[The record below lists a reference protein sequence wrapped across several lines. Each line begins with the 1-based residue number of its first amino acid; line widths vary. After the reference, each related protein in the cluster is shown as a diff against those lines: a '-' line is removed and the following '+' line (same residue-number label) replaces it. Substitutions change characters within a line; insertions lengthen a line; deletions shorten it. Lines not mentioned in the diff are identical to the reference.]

1 MDGKDKRKDKLN
13 QIKYGILHWGPC
25 IVKTQVDQ
33 ATLDLLLSEGA
44 VSKEDASPE
53 LAGVLKNQFH
63 YRDKNK
69 FQNFMEDTFNLY
81 NAAMKQ
87 WKETTS
93 KTPSTFFLEKIWIN
107 YQGPNEFN
115 PPHSHGGALS
125 FVIFAKIPMELRVE
139 NQNYKGLSAGPG
151 GITFLYGD
159 TEDRCITN
167 HSVFPEVG
175 DMYIF
180 PAWVK
185 HWVYPFKSDCTRIS
199 ISGNV
204 IDKIELSKLRKANGK

>member
-1 MDGKDKRKDKLN
+1 MN

-33 ATLDLLLSEGA
+33 ATLDLLLSEGEA
-44 VSKEDASPE
+44 SKEDASPE

-63 YRDKNK
+63 YRDKDKFNK
-69 FQNFMEDTFNLY
+69 FMEGTFNLY
-81 NAAMKQ
+81 NNAMKQ
-87 WKETTS
+87 WKETNE
-93 KTPSTFFLEKIWIN
+93 KAPSTYFLEKLWIN

-125 FVIFAKIPMELRVE
+125 FVIFAKIPIELRAE

-159 TEDRCITN
+159 TDDRCITN

-204 IDKIELSKLRKANGK
+204 IDKIELSRLKKANGK

>member
-1 MDGKDKRKDKLN
+1 MN

-25 IVKTQVDQ
+25 VVKTKVDQ
-33 ATLDLLLSEGA
+33 ATLDLLLSEGE

-69 FQNFMEDTFNLY
+69 FQNFMEGIFNLY
-81 NAAMKQ
+81 NAAMNQ
-87 WKETTS
+87 WKKTTD
-93 KTPSTFFLEKIWIN
+93 KTPSTFFLEKLWIN

-125 FVIFAKIPMELRVE
+125 FVIFAKIPLELRVE
-139 NQNYKGLSAGPG
+139 NQDYKGLSAGPG

-159 TEDRCITN
+159 IEDRCITN
-167 HSVFPEVG
+167 HSVFPEEG

-204 IDKIELSKLRKANGK
+204 IDKIELNKLKKANGKSEKE

>member
-1 MDGKDKRKDKLN
+1 MN
-13 QIKYGILHWGPC
+13 HIKYGILHWGPC

-33 ATLDLLLSEGA
+33 QTMDLLLSEGEA
-44 VSKEDASPE
+44 SKEDASPE

-69 FQNFMEDTFNLY
+69 FQKFMEGTFSLY
-81 NAAMKQ
+81 NAAMQQ
-87 WKETTS
+87 WKQGNE
-93 KTPSTFFLEKIWIN
+93 KTPSTFFLEKLWIN
-107 YQGPNEFN
+107 FQGPNEFN

-125 FVIFAKIPMELRVE
+125 FVIFLKIPIELRAE

-151 GITFLYGD
+151 GITFLYGE

-167 HSVFPEVG
+167 HSVFPEEG

-185 HWVYPFKSDCTRIS
+185 HWVYPYQTDCTRIS
-199 ISGNV
+199 VSGNV
-204 IDKIELSKLRKANGK
+204 IDKIELSKLKKVNGK

>member
-1 MDGKDKRKDKLN
+1 MN

-107 YQGPNEFN
+107 YQGPN
-115 PPHSHGGALS
+115 
-125 FVIFAKIPMELRVE
+125 
-139 NQNYKGLSAGPG
+139 
-151 GITFLYGD
+151 
-159 TEDRCITN
+159 
-167 HSVFPEVG
+167 
-175 DMYIF
+175 
-180 PAWVK
+180 
-185 HWVYPFKSDCTRIS
+185 
-199 ISGNV
+199 
-204 IDKIELSKLRKANGK
+204 

>member
-1 MDGKDKRKDKLN
+1 MN
-13 QIKYGILHWGPC
+13 QVKYGILHWGPC

-33 ATLDLLLSEGA
+33 NTLDLLLSEGEA
-44 VSKEDASPE
+44 SKEDASPE

-69 FQNFMEDTFNLY
+69 FQKFMEGTFNLY
-81 NAAMKQ
+81 NAALQRWKQ
-87 WKETTS
+87 GNEKV
-93 KTPSTFFLEKIWIN
+93 PSSYFLEKLWIN
-107 YQGPNEFN
+107 FQGPNEFN

-125 FVIFAKIPMELRVE
+125 FVIFLKIPIELRAE

-151 GITFLYGD
+151 GITFLYGE

-185 HWVYPFKSDCTRIS
+185 HWVYPYQSDCTRIS
-199 ISGNV
+199 VSGNV
-204 IDKIELSKLRKANGK
+204 IDKIELSKLKRVNGKEKA

>member
-1 MDGKDKRKDKLN
+1 MN

-25 IVKTQVDQ
+25 VVKTKIDQ
-33 ATLDLLLSEGA
+33 ATLDLLLSEGEE
-44 VSKEDASPE
+44 SKEDASPE

-69 FQNFMEDTFNLY
+69 FQNFMEGIFNLY
-81 NAAMKQ
+81 NAAMNQ
-87 WKETTS
+87 WKKTTD
-93 KTPSTFFLEKIWIN
+93 KTPSTFFLEKLWIN

-125 FVIFAKIPMELRVE
+125 FVLFAKIPLELRVE
-139 NQNYKGLSAGPG
+139 NQDYKGLSAGPG

-159 TEDRCITN
+159 IEDRCITN
-167 HSVFPEVG
+167 HSVFPEEG

-204 IDKIELSKLRKANGK
+204 IDKIELNKLKKANGKSEKE

>member
-1 MDGKDKRKDKLN
+1 MN
-13 QIKYGILHWGPC
+13 HIKYGILHWGPC

-33 ATLDLLLSEGA
+33 QTMDLLLSEGEA
-44 VSKEDASPE
+44 SKEDASPE

-69 FQNFMEDTFNLY
+69 FQKFMEGTFSLY
-81 NAAMKQ
+81 NAAMQQ
-87 WKETTS
+87 WKQGNE
-93 KTPSTFFLEKIWIN
+93 KTPSTFFLEKLWIN
-107 YQGPNEFN
+107 FQGPNEFN

-125 FVIFAKIPMELRVE
+125 FVIFLKIPIELRAE

-151 GITFLYGD
+151 GITFLYGE

-167 HSVFPEVG
+167 HSVFPEEG

-185 HWVYPFKSDCTRIS
+185 HWVYPYQTDCTRIS
-199 ISGNV
+199 VSGNV
-204 IDKIELSKLRKANGK
+204 IDKIELSKLKRVNGKEKKD

>member
-1 MDGKDKRKDKLN
+1 MN

-33 ATLDLLLSEGA
+33 ATLDLLLSEGEE
-44 VSKEDASPE
+44 SKEDASPE

-69 FQNFMEDTFNLY
+69 FQNFMKDTFNLY

-93 KTPSTFFLEKIWIN
+93 KTPSTFFLEKLWIN

-167 HSVFPEVG
+167 HSVFPEEG

-185 HWVYPFKSDCTRIS
+185 HWVYPFKSDCTRVS

-204 IDKIELSKLRKANGK
+204 IDKIDLSKLKKNE

>member
-1 MDGKDKRKDKLN
+1 MN

-33 ATLDLLLSEGA
+33 ATLDLLLSEGEA
-44 VSKEDASPE
+44 SKEDASPE

-63 YRDKNK
+63 YRDKDKFNK
-69 FQNFMEDTFNLY
+69 FMEGTFNLY
-81 NAAMKQ
+81 NNAMKQ
-87 WKETTS
+87 WKETNE
-93 KTPSTFFLEKIWIN
+93 KVPSTYFLEKLWIN

-125 FVIFAKIPMELRVE
+125 FVIFAKIPIELRAE

-159 TEDRCITN
+159 TDDRCITN

-204 IDKIELSKLRKANGK
+204 IDKIELSRLKKANGK

>member
-1 MDGKDKRKDKLN
+1 MN

-33 ATLDLLLSEGA
+33 ATLDLLLSEGEE
-44 VSKEDASPE
+44 SKEDASPE

-69 FQNFMEDTFNLY
+69 FQNFMEGTFNLY
-81 NAAMKQ
+81 NTAMKQ
-87 WKETTS
+87 WKEETD
-93 KTPSTFFLEKIWIN
+93 KTPSTFFLEKLWIN

-139 NQNYKGLSAGPG
+139 NQDYKGLSAGPG

-204 IDKIELSKLRKANGK
+204 IDRIELSKLKKANGKSEKE

>member
-1 MDGKDKRKDKLN
+1 MN
-13 QIKYGILHWGPC
+13 QVKYGILHWGPC
-25 IVKTQVDQ
+25 VVKTKVDQ
-33 ATLDLLLSEGA
+33 NTLDLLLSEGEA
-44 VSKEDASPE
+44 SKKDASPE

-63 YRDKNK
+63 YRDKSK
-69 FQNFMEDTFNLY
+69 FQNFMEGTFNLY
-81 NAAMKQ
+81 NNAMKQ
-87 WKETTS
+87 WKEETD
-93 KTPSTFFLEKIWIN
+93 KTPSTFFLEKLWIN
-107 YQGPNEFN
+107 YQGPDEFN

-204 IDKIELSKLRKANGK
+204 IDRIELNKLKKANGIK

>member
-1 MDGKDKRKDKLN
+1 MN

-33 ATLDLLLSEGA
+33 ETLDLLLSEGEA
-44 VSKEDASPE
+44 SKEDASPE

-63 YRDKNK
+63 YRDKDKFNK
-69 FQNFMEDTFNLY
+69 FMEGTFNLY
-81 NAAMKQ
+81 NAAMNQ
-87 WKETTS
+87 WKEKTE
-93 KTPSTFFLEKIWIN
+93 KTPSTFFLEKLWIN

-125 FVIFAKIPMELRVE
+125 FVIFAKIPIELRAE

-159 TEDRCITN
+159 TDDRCITN
-167 HSVFPEVG
+167 HSVFPEEG

-204 IDKIELSKLRKANGK
+204 IDRIELSKLKKANGKEKA

>member
-1 MDGKDKRKDKLN
+1 MN

-33 ATLDLLLSEGA
+33 ETIDLLLSEGEA
-44 VSKEDASPE
+44 SKEDASPE

-63 YRDKNK
+63 YRDKDKFNK
-69 FQNFMEDTFNLY
+69 FMEGTFNLY
-81 NAAMKQ
+81 NNAMKQ
-87 WKETTS
+87 WKETNE
-93 KTPSTFFLEKIWIN
+93 KAPSTYFLEKLWIN

-125 FVIFAKIPMELRVE
+125 FVIFLKIPIELRAE

-159 TEDRCITN
+159 TDDRCITN

-204 IDKIELSKLRKANGK
+204 IDKIELSRLKKANGK

>member
-1 MDGKDKRKDKLN
+1 MS

-33 ATLDLLLSEGA
+33 ATLNLLLSEGEA
-44 VSKEDASPE
+44 SKEDASPE

-63 YRDKNK
+63 YRDKDKFNK
-69 FQNFMEDTFNLY
+69 FMEGTFNLY
-81 NAAMKQ
+81 NAAMNQ
-87 WKETTS
+87 WKEKTE
-93 KTPSTFFLEKIWIN
+93 KTPSTFFLEKLWIN
-107 YQGPNEFN
+107 YQRPNEFN

-125 FVIFAKIPMELRVE
+125 FVIFAKIPIELRAE

-159 TEDRCITN
+159 TDDRCITN
-167 HSVFPEVG
+167 HSVFPEEG

-204 IDKIELSKLRKANGK
+204 IDRIELSKLKKANGKEKA

>member
-1 MDGKDKRKDKLN
+1 MN
-13 QIKYGILHWGPC
+13 QVKYGILHWGPC

-33 ATLDLLLSEGA
+33 NTLDLLLSEGEA
-44 VSKEDASPE
+44 SKEDASPE

-69 FQNFMEDTFNLY
+69 FQKFMEGTFNLY
-81 NAAMKQ
+81 NAALQRWKQ
-87 WKETTS
+87 GNEKA
-93 KTPSTFFLEKIWIN
+93 PSSYFLEKLWIN
-107 YQGPNEFN
+107 FQGPNEFN

-125 FVIFAKIPMELRVE
+125 FVIFLKIPIELRAE

-151 GITFLYGD
+151 GITFLYGE

-185 HWVYPFKSDCTRIS
+185 HWVYPYQSDCTRIS
-199 ISGNV
+199 VSGNV
-204 IDKIELSKLRKANGK
+204 IDKIELSKLKRVNGKEKA

>member
-1 MDGKDKRKDKLN
+1 MN

-25 IVKTQVDQ
+25 VVKTKVDQ
-33 ATLDLLLSEGA
+33 ATLDLLLSEGEE
-44 VSKEDASPE
+44 SKEDASPE

-69 FQNFMEDTFNLY
+69 FQNFMEGIFNLY
-81 NAAMKQ
+81 NAAMNQ
-87 WKETTS
+87 WKKTTD
-93 KTPSTFFLEKIWIN
+93 KTPSTFFLEKLWIN

-125 FVIFAKIPMELRVE
+125 FVIFAKIPLELRVE
-139 NQNYKGLSAGPG
+139 NQDYKGLSAGPG

-159 TEDRCITN
+159 IEDRCITN
-167 HSVFPEVG
+167 HSVFPEEG

-204 IDKIELSKLRKANGK
+204 IDRIELNKLKKANGKNEKE

>member
-1 MDGKDKRKDKLN
+1 MN

-33 ATLDLLLSEGA
+33 ETLDLLLSEGEA
-44 VSKEDASPE
+44 SKEDASPE

-63 YRDKNK
+63 YRDKDKFNK
-69 FQNFMEDTFNLY
+69 FMEGTFNLY
-81 NAAMKQ
+81 NNAMKQ
-87 WKETTS
+87 WKETNE
-93 KTPSTFFLEKIWIN
+93 KVPSTYFLEKLWIN

-125 FVIFAKIPMELRVE
+125 FVIFAKIPIELRAE

-159 TEDRCITN
+159 TDDRCITN

-204 IDKIELSKLRKANGK
+204 IDKIELSRLKKANGK

>member
-1 MDGKDKRKDKLN
+1 MN
-13 QIKYGILHWGPC
+13 HIKYGILHWGPC

-33 ATLDLLLSEGA
+33 QTMDLLLSEGEA
-44 VSKEDASPE
+44 SKEDASPE

-69 FQNFMEDTFNLY
+69 FQKFMEGSFNLY
-81 NAAMKQ
+81 NAALERWKQ
-87 WKETTS
+87 GNEKV
-93 KTPSTFFLEKIWIN
+93 PSSYFLEKLWIN
-107 YQGPNEFN
+107 FQGPNEFN

-125 FVIFAKIPMELRVE
+125 FVIFLKIPLKLRAE

-151 GITFLYGD
+151 GITFLYGE

-185 HWVYPFKSDCTRIS
+185 HWVYPFAADCTRVS
-199 ISGNV
+199 VSGNV
-204 IDKIELSKLRKANGK
+204 IDKIELSKLKKVNGKEKA

>member
-1 MDGKDKRKDKLN
+1 MN

-33 ATLDLLLSEGA
+33 ETIDLLLSEGEA
-44 VSKEDASPE
+44 SKEDASPE

-63 YRDKNK
+63 YRDKDKFNK
-69 FQNFMEDTFNLY
+69 FMEGTFNLY
-81 NAAMKQ
+81 NNAMKQ
-87 WKETTS
+87 WKETNE
-93 KTPSTFFLEKIWIN
+93 KVPSTYFLEKLWIN

-125 FVIFAKIPMELRVE
+125 FVIFAKIPIELRAE

-159 TEDRCITN
+159 TDDRCITN

-204 IDKIELSKLRKANGK
+204 IDKIELSRLKKANGK